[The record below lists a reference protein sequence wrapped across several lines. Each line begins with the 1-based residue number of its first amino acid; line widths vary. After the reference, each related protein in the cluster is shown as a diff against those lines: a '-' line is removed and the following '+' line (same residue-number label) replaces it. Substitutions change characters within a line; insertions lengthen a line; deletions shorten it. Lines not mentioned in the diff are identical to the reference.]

1 MEEPENYDCFVKQ
14 PHRGPVAYAYVVGG
28 KLLGFLC
35 EGCGENNRLT
45 PRPIPIDE
53 YLAGIREEEPRRC
66 CVSDP
71 GNHGCGLEDVDG
83 RLYCA
88 NHTPSDDSVGVVLNS
103 LHDGNGGKI
112 IYLPEAR
119 QARAV

>member
-1 MEEPENYDCFVKQ
+1 
-14 PHRGPVAYAYVVGG
+14 
-28 KLLGFLC
+28 
-35 EGCGENNRLT
+35 
-45 PRPIPIDE
+45 
-53 YLAGIREEEPRRC
+53 
-66 CVSDP
+66 
-71 GNHGCGLEDVDG
+71 VDG